1 MVGLIAA
8 AAMVAS
14 FFLPWV
20 AFFGTEL
27 APVYFFD
34 ENAPPMGDYPWRVY
48 AVMASFVVAAL
59 AVLCVVLRR
68 RAGLVMLIAGG
79 IPVGLI
85 AEPILRGVDQ
95 IQDLPVEVPRG
106 LPGGGR
112 CAGPAGHAVAIYRDW
127 PANVSDR
134 GGRFGLG
141 GAGSRG
147 ARDLTGYSGAP
158 QLPTNCSYCVV
169 IQPKA
174 ASGSRSSTDPVRL
187 ENTAMAR
194 EFSIISM
201 FWDSSTVW

>member
-27 APVYFFD
+27 GPVYFFD

-48 AVMASFVVAAL
+48 AVLASFAFAAL

-106 LPGGGR
+106 LPGGGDVQGVLDTVSQYIAIGLPMYLIAAVVLVL
-112 CAGPAGHAVAIYRDW
+112 AG
-127 PANVSDR
+127 
-134 GGRFGLG
+134 L
-141 GAGSRG
+141 
-147 ARDLTGYSGAP
+147 
-158 QLPTNCSYCVV
+158 
-169 IQPKA
+169 
-174 ASGSRSSTDPVRL
+174 VRL
-187 ENTAMAR
+187 VRGT
-194 EFSIISM
+194 
-201 FWDSSTVW
+201 